1 MHVVDGPSQPFPRDV
16 SLCLDILFRFPGEI
30 YAMRAFDSRTVNF
43 ARFHI
48 NFLLSLRSAEY
59 NLREQ
64 PVDSVDMQLDRTDA
78 MPMRR

>member
-1 MHVVDGPSQPFPRDV
+1 
-16 SLCLDILFRFPGEI
+16 
-30 YAMRAFDSRTVNF
+30 MRAFDSRTVNF